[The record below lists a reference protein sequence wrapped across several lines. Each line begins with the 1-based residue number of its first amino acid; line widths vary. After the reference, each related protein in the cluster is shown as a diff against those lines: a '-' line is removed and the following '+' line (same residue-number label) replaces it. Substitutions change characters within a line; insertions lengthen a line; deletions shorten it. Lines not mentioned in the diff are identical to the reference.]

1 MGMLLLLNKMRS
13 FDLGAVSADGLDSR
27 AAKLTSAVGSIL
39 SKPARADTA
48 TAAPV
53 ASAVTSAV
61 AVPVAGPVAAPVT
74 ADANAAALIALQQ
87 QMIRLLS
94 ENEQLKKTVAELSK
108 QLEAANNGGGNRAPI

>member
-1 MGMLLLLNKMRS
+1 MG
-13 FDLGAVSADGLDSR
+13 

-87 QMIRLLS
+87 QMITLLTEKGQLQADNVRLLS

-108 QLEAANNGGGNRAPI
+108 QLEAANNGGGNRAP